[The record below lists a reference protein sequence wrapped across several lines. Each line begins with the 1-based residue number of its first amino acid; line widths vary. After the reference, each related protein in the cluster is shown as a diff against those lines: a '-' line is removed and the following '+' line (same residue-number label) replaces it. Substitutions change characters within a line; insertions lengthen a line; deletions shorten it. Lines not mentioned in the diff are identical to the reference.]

1 MSGHT
6 PGPWAVID
14 GHYPAFKEVTGPSFK
29 LSVVML
35 ATDLTE
41 DDYQKRDADLHLIAA
56 APDLLEALGQTL
68 NAMIH
73 LELSDSSKIEW
84 EASKAAAYAAI
95 AKATGGAA

>member
-1 MSGHT
+1 MSSHT
-6 PGPWAVID
+6 PGPWAVANV
-14 GHYPAFKEVTGPSFK
+14 GWVAS
-29 LSVVML
+29 L
-35 ATDLTE
+35 ATDQTICGMYAVKSGFDHTE
-41 DDYQKRDADLHLIAA
+41 TDANARLIAA